1 MLIQVYRVESRRH
14 GSIDDLRPE
23 PVPVGI
29 VQFTGGIEQKHSE
42 EAATELLSHFSPL
55 TSHPIFGFERWQA
68 GLTIVDD
75 ESLGTPTYNVSSEGY
90 RIWLPPELPFP
101 ANEQFG

>member
-29 VQFTGGIEQKHSE
+29 VQFTGGIEQNHSE
-42 EAATELLSHFSPL
+42 EAATELLSHFSL
-55 TSHPIFGFERWQA
+55 LRTTQ
-68 GLTIVDD
+68 
-75 ESLGTPTYNVSSEGY
+75 SLVLKDGKQS
-90 RIWLPPELPFP
+90 
-101 ANEQFG
+101 